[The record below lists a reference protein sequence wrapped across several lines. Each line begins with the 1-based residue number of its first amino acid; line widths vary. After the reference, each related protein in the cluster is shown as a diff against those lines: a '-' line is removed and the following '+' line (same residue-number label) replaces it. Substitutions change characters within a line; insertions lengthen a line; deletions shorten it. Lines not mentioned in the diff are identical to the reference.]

1 MIAWMHW
8 TWMSVLGFAL
18 LAALL
23 GSLAVLDHYRPGYG
37 RKGILPIETTR
48 GDRVFMSIAAFI
60 TLVFAW
66 LKYFPEATSL
76 WVFAITG
83 CLAFIIMKW
92 F

>member
-1 MIAWMHW
+1 
-8 TWMSVLGFAL
+8 MSALGFIL

-23 GSLAVLDHYRPGYG
+23 CSLALLDHFRPGYG

-48 GDRVFMSIAAFI
+48 GDRVFMSIATFV

-66 LKYFPEATSL
+66 LRYFPEAPSTWL
-76 WVFAITG
+76 WVIAG
-83 CLAFIIMKW
+83 CLAIIIMKW

>member
-1 MIAWMHW
+1 MIDWMHW
-8 TWMSVLGFAL
+8 TWMSALGFIL

-23 GSLAVLDHYRPGYG
+23 CSLAVLDHFRPGYG

-48 GDRVFMSIAAFI
+48 GDRVFMSIATFV

-66 LKYFPEATSL
+66 LRYFPEAPSTWL
-76 WVFAITG
+76 WVISG
-83 CLAFIIMKW
+83 CLAIIILKW

>member
-8 TWMSVLGFAL
+8 TWMSALGFVL
-18 LAALL
+18 LAVLL
-23 GSLAVLDHYRPGYG
+23 GSLAALDHNRPGYA

-48 GDRVFMSIAAFI
+48 GDRVFMSLAGFI

-66 LKYFPEATSL
+66 LKYFPEASSL
-76 WVFAITG
+76 WVFLIAG
-83 CLAFIIMKW
+83 GMAFIIIKW

>member
-8 TWMSVLGFAL
+8 TWMSALGFIL

-23 GSLAVLDHYRPGYG
+23 CSLAVLDHFRPGYG

-48 GDRVFMSIAAFI
+48 GDRVFMSIATFV

-66 LKYFPEATSL
+66 LRYFPEAPSTWL
-76 WVFAITG
+76 WVISG
-83 CLAFIIMKW
+83 CLAIIILKW

>member
-23 GSLAVLDHYRPGYG
+23 GSLALLDQHYPGYG
-37 RKGILPIETTR
+37 RKGLLPIETTR
-48 GDRVFMSIAAFI
+48 GDRVFMSIAGFI

-66 LKYFPEATSL
+66 LKYFPEAGPL
-76 WVFAITG
+76 WVFAVTAV
-83 CLAFIIMKW
+83 LAFIIMKW

>member
-8 TWMSVLGFAL
+8 TWMSALGFAL

-23 GSLAVLDHYRPGYG
+23 GSLAVLDHYRPGYA

-48 GDRVFMSIAAFI
+48 GDRVFMSIAGFV
-60 TLVFAW
+60 TLVFMW
-66 LKYFPEATSL
+66 LKYFPEAASF
-76 WVFAITG
+76 WVFVIAG
-83 CLAFIIMKW
+83 GLAFIIVKW

>member
-8 TWMSVLGFAL
+8 TWMSALGFAL

-23 GSLAVLDHYRPGYG
+23 ASLAVLDHHRPGYG

-48 GDRVFMSIAAFI
+48 GDRVFMSIATFI

-76 WVFAITG
+76 SVFAIAG